1 MNTLLRKAPVH
12 CYTEISLI
20 ISEQI
25 IEPEEKANWSVDHS
39 GEEKKQTGRKCLDL
53 NYLVII

>member
-1 MNTLLRKAPVH
+1 MNTLPRKAPVH

-25 IEPEEKANWSVDHS
+25 IEPEEKANWRIDHS
-39 GEEKKQTGRKCLDL
+39 GEEKSKQEE
-53 NYLVII
+53 NA